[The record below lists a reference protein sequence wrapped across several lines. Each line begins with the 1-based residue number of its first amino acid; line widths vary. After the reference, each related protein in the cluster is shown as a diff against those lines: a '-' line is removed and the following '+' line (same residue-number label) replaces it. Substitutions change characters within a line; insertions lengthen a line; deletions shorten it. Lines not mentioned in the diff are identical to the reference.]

1 VSNNERDIV
10 HLKEMLDILNL
21 TINNTPKDKAIFL
34 DNVDIRDATALRIQA
49 IGEHMRSL
57 SEEFREKHPE
67 LPWRQAIAMR
77 NIVAHE
83 YGNLDYTIVWEVV
96 TGGDFASFRADVL
109 KILND

>member
-1 VSNNERDIV
+1 MSNNERDIV